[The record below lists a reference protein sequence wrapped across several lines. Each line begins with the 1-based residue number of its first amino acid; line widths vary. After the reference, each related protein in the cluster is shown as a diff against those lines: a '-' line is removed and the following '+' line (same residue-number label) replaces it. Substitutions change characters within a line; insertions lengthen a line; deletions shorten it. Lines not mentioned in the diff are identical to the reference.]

1 MGDMIAVIL
10 ASGAPDRLYT
20 GLSLLVSTAAEDEP
34 ARGLVTFEAL
44 APMLDDGLEARSAA
58 ERGELFARTLAELRA
73 TARELPDCLLWA
85 CAAAVETTG
94 ADRDAIAARLDGVRS
109 TPRFLAETAGARLV
123 VV

>member
-1 MGDMIAVIL
+1 MIAVIL
-10 ASGAPDRLYT
+10 ASGALDRLYT
-20 GLSLLVSTAAEDEP
+20 GLSLLVCTAAEGEP

-44 APMLDDGLEARSAA
+44 PPVLDDGLEERATA
-58 ERGELFARTLAELRA
+58 ERGALFGRTLAELRA
-73 TARELPDCLLWA
+73 TARELPECRLWA

-94 ADRDAIAARLDGVRS
+94 ADRAAIEAALAGVLS